1 MGLEV
6 VDELVEIVGQRPYYA
21 SSYPAWILN
30 CSNNII
36 KGQLKDF
43 GNKNTWSTW
52 PHHSLSS
59 NHDREGLQIVKL
71 CLIVSIVVHAS
82 IKFKLKN
89 MGKGEFT

>member
-1 MGLEV
+1 MKNGANDQTKFNYLPPFAIMIGGQV

-30 CSNNII
+30 CSNKII
-36 KGQLKDF
+36 MGQLKDF

-59 NHDREGLQIVKL
+59 NHDREGLQIVKFL
-71 CLIVSIVVHAS
+71 
-82 IKFKLKN
+82 FDR
-89 MGKGEFT
+89 